1 MATLTVPYSFVPAT
15 SIVASEVNSNFGAV
29 KTFVEALAA
38 GTNLDTGSIASSKLA
53 PATIQLLAPTGAIN
67 AYAGSIAPTG
77 WLLCDGAAVSRAT
90 YADLFALIGTTY
102 GVGDG
107 TTTFNLPDMKGRVIV
122 GKAATGTFA
131 ALNNK
136 GGAETH
142 TLVTG
147 EMPSHAHTADGDLTA
162 ASAGGHSH
170 TADGDLTAAS
180 AGSHSHTADG
190 DLTAASAGSHGHTA
204 SSGTTGGHA
213 HTGTV
218 DSGGFHDHT
227 APTRNT
233 TSSTHTHQSGTR
245 FSVGATATNESD
257 TSRNVDYGGTHTHTF
272 TSAANGDH
280 SHSVTVDGGG
290 SHSHDVTGS
299 TSTSA
304 AHTHDVTGS
313 TSAVAGHTHDIT
325 GSTSNTGGGG
335 AHNNLQPYIVVNYI
349 IKI

>member
-53 PATIQLLAPTGAIN
+53 TATIQLLAPTGAIN

-142 TLVTG
+142 TLTTA
-147 EMPSHAHTADGDLTA
+147 EMPSHA
-162 ASAGGHSH
+162 H

-190 DLTAASAGSHGHTA
+190 DLAAASALTTHSHTADGDLAASSAGSHSHGSSIGTVGDHTHGTPMLGHT
-204 SSGTTGGHA
+204 GGAVSHA
-213 HTGTV
+213 HTRDDYYSAGPGNFSLLNDPKQTNGA
-218 DSGGFHDHT
+218 GGHGHSIT
-227 APTRNT
+227 IN
-233 TSSTHTHQSGTR
+233 
-245 FSVGATATNESD
+245 SD
-257 TSRNVDYGGTHTHTF
+257 
-272 TSAANGDH
+272 
-280 SHSVTVDGGG
+280 G

-299 TSTSA
+299 TSSVNL
-304 AHTHDVTGS
+304 AHGHDITGS
-313 TSAVAGHTHDIT
+313 TSTAAGHTHDIT
-325 GSTSNTGGGG
+325 GSTNSVGGGG

>member
-53 PATIQLLAPTGAIN
+53 TATIQLLAPTGAIN

-102 GVGDG
+102 GIGDG
-107 TTTFNLPDMKGRVIV
+107 TSTFNLPDLKGRVPV

-131 ALNNK
+131 SLAAT

-142 TLVTG
+142 TLTTAQI
-147 EMPSHAHTADGDLTA
+147 PSHQHNVSEYVHSVTQSNALGNHNHTFNGTA
-162 ASAGGHSH
+162 TSAGDHYHDITINDPGHSH
-170 TADGDLTAAS
+170 TIDLLNRERTSGAAFNTNVVSFPASEVQSTRS
-180 AGSHSHTADG
+180 ATTGI
-190 DLTAASAGSHGHTA
+190 TA
-204 SSGTTGGHA
+204 SSNTTGAHQHTYSGTTADTNLAHGH
-213 HTGTV
+213 
-218 DSGGFHDHT
+218 
-227 APTRNT
+227 
-233 TSSTHTHQSGTR
+233 
-245 FSVGATATNESD
+245 SVGVGN
-257 TSRNVDYGGTHTHTF
+257 H
-272 TSAANGDH
+272 AAK
-280 SHSVTVDGGG
+280 
-290 SHSHDVTGS
+290 
-299 TSTSA
+299 
-304 AHTHDVTGS
+304 
-313 TSAVAGHTHDIT
+313 
-325 GSTSNTGGGG
+325 NTDPAGGGG

>member
-1 MATLTVPYSFVPAT
+1 MATLVVPYSFTANT
-15 SIVASEVNSNFGAV
+15 AIVAADMNSNFSAV

-53 PATIQLLAPTGAIN
+53 TATIQLLAPTGAIN

-142 TLVTG
+142 TLTTA

-162 ASAGGHSH
+162 ATAGG
-170 TADGDLTAAS
+170 
-180 AGSHSHTADG
+180 
-190 DLTAASAGSHGHTA
+190 HGHTA
-204 SSGTTGGHA
+204 SSGTTGSHS

-218 DSGGFHDHT
+218 DSGGYHQHGID
-227 APTRNT
+227 TRNT

-245 FSVGATATNESD
+245 VSVGATAANETDTTRYTNYD
-257 TSRNVDYGGTHTHTF
+257 GTHTHTF

-280 SHSVTVDGGG
+280 SHTVTVDSGG
-290 SHSHDVTGS
+290 SHS
-299 TSTSA
+299 
-304 AHTHDVTGS
+304 
-313 TSAVAGHTHDIT
+313 HDIT